1 MESRLSPSTQGKAE
15 LLTAATGHTFEGV
28 IATLVF
34 LERLWK
40 HHSTPSVPSDSSGR
54 KYGGVF
60 FKRMCIELVMEARE
74 GSDPEK
80 TKPSFTWRQL
90 HLFEDLMAT
99 YHPPSIPDDVA
110 CKPSHISGPSDSFG
124 GNMMS
129 TSPAVC
135 TCPLVLQIHT
145 GILSSSVPSPAT
157 HVC

>member
-1 MESRLSPSTQGKAE
+1 MESRLGPSTQGKAE

-28 IATLVF
+28 IVTLVF

-40 HHSTPSVPSDSSGR
+40 HHSIPSVPSDSSGR

-60 FKRMCIELVMEARE
+60 FKRMCIELAWRLARVRTL
-74 GSDPEK
+74 K

-99 YHPPSIPDDVA
+99 YHPPSIPDEVA

-135 TCPLVLQIHT
+135 TCPLVFQIHT

>member
-1 MESRLSPSTQGKAE
+1 MESRLGPSTQGKAE

-60 FKRMCIELVMEARE
+60 LKRMCIELVMEARE
-74 GSDPEK
+74 GSDPEDK
-80 TKPSFTWRQL
+80 AEFHMAATPPLRGL
-90 HLFEDLMAT
+90 DGHLSST
-99 YHPPSIPDDVA
+99 H
-110 CKPSHISGPSDSFG
+110 CKPSHISGPSDNFG

-145 GILSSSVPSPAT
+145 GILSSSVPSPVT